1 MLEQKIAQRRCS
13 LLQVY
18 HWCWNLIVVYY
29 WADTRQHGILY
40 IYIYMYTLFKNVA
53 ILKHILYIFPFRE
66 IYIFLFCHNLILMKI
81 WVCNLIVVKW
91 TSFPAKYLHNWIVY
105 ESMVFY
111 HFSFKIIW
119 WWTTSGQCSN
129 LNAVIM
135 IIIKQRHSLVNSDI
149 HIEQFYS
156 K

>member
-1 MLEQKIAQRRCS
+1 MLKPYCG
-13 LLQVY
+13 LLLSRY
-18 HWCWNLIVVYY
+18 KATWNLIY
-29 WADTRQHGILY
+29 TY
-40 IYIYMYTLFKNVA
+40 IYVHPFQKCCN
-53 ILKHILYIFPFRE
+53 LKPYIIYIFSFRE
-66 IYIFLFCHNLILMKI
+66 IYIFLFCHNLILMKN